1 MSGLSTTHWPN
12 RPERPFW
19 WFNEWR
25 PGVPFATLDDEP
37 SRTCCI
43 SSIQLS
49 NQGDVSY
56 FDIAIRQ
63 DGNEEL
69 IAQLLAP
76 PAGTLSIAF
85 PTPLVVGGGRSP
97 WQLSFGPRAAQGL
110 FQSTFVGYDALT
122 ADESQAPD
130 MPGKKPRIPVD

>member
-1 MSGLSTTHWPN
+1 MSGPNTTHWPN

-19 WFNEWR
+19 WFNEWG
-25 PGVPFATLDDEP
+25 PGVPFASLDDEP

-56 FDIAIRQ
+56 FDILISY
-63 DGNEEL
+63 DGNTEI
-69 IAQLLAP
+69 IARLLVPQA
-76 PAGTLSIAF
+76 ATLSIAY

-110 FQSTFVGYDALT
+110 FQSTFVGYDADT
-122 ADESQAPD
+122 ADESAAPSAD
-130 MPGKKPRIPVD
+130 RKPRITGA

>member
-1 MSGLSTTHWPN
+1 MSGPSTTHWPN

-19 WFNEWR
+19 WFNEWG
-25 PGVPFATLDDEP
+25 PGDGFASLDDEP
-37 SRTCCI
+37 SRICCI

-56 FDIAIRQ
+56 FDIQFRQ
-63 DGNEEL
+63 DGNPDV
-69 IAQLLAP
+69 IARLLAP
-76 PAGTLSIAF
+76 PAATLSIAF

-110 FQSTFVGYDALT
+110 FESTFVGYDSDT
-122 ADESQAPD
+122 ADEASARRV
-130 MPGKKPRIPVD
+130 GRKPRIIVG